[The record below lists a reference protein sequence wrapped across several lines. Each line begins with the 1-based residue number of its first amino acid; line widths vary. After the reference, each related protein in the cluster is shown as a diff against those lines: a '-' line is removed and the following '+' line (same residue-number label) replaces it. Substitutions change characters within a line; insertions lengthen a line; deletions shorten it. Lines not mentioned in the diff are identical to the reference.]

1 VVGKD
6 TVFRVHR
13 KPVVTVY
20 VRHRGECR
28 DRSTGEF
35 YRGCDCAKW
44 LRYSLNGKQHRIPA
58 NTRAWG
64 HAEEKAQE
72 LQKRL
77 DAGASG
83 LASTSIQSPT
93 PRTIAAAVETYI
105 LAKQGE
111 NKSSATITKL
121 RYQLGSFEK
130 FMAARSKFFPTD
142 ITPDDAVEF
151 RATWKTM
158 NDITRIKFNSN
169 LRGFLKRCCPK
180 ETRDDVLDAI
190 SPIKQTREGMARRKP
205 KPFSE
210 KEISQLLAQV
220 PVSFPDA
227 AKASRVTA
235 LIHLQIGT
243 GLAVRDAVQLE
254 RANFNDGWLRIKRQK
269 TGSNV
274 VQKLDTDLHR
284 ELLTV
289 LNGNPRYVFWDGK
302 TLPTSAVGT
311 WLKDVR
317 KLMSDAGLWTKGD
330 LSHRFRDTF
339 VDYMYGAGCSV
350 GEIAAMIGDRE
361 TTVEKH
367 YKDMFSKRMEERL
380 AKLPVRS
387 WSQGAQNAG

>member
-1 VVGKD
+1 M
-6 TVFRVHR
+6 FRVNR

-20 VRHRGECR
+20 VRHRGECK
-28 DRSTGEF
+28 DRSKGEF

-44 LRYSLNGKQHRIPA
+44 LRYSLNGKQHRIAA

-77 DAGASG
+77 DTGGAPSI
-83 LASTSIQSPT
+83 AIQSPS
-93 PRTIAAAVETYI
+93 PRTIAAAIQTYI
-105 LAKQGE
+105 LAKEGE
-111 NKSSATITKL
+111 NKSPVTIGKL
-121 RYQLGSFEK
+121 RYQLGRFEK
-130 FMAARSKFFPTD
+130 FMAGRSKFFSSD

-190 SPIKQTREGMARRKP
+190 RPIKQTREGMARRSP

-210 KEISQLLAQV
+210 KEIEKLLAQV
-220 PVSFPDA
+220 PVSFPNA
-227 AKASRVTA
+227 EKASRVTA

-254 RANFNDGWLRIKRQK
+254 RSSIKDGWLRIKRQK
-269 TGSNV
+269 TGTDV
-274 VQKLDTDLHR
+274 VQRLDAGLHK

-289 LNGNPRYVFWDGK
+289 LNGNPRYVFWDGNV
-302 TLPTSAVGT
+302 LPTSAVGM

-317 KLMSDAGLWTKGD
+317 KVMSDAGLWTKGD

-350 GEIAAMIGDRE
+350 GEIAKMIGDNE
-361 TTVEKH
+361 TTVERH
-367 YKDMFSKRMEERL
+367 YKDLLSKRMEERL
-380 AKLPVRS
+380 AKLPVRT
-387 WSQGAQNAG
+387 WSPEVTQ